1 LSPRRLCLVV
11 KKQNEE
17 KQVATIQL
25 DHLVQHVENL
35 PALPDTTVKVIRLA
49 DDPNASVRE
58 IGQIIAMD
66 MAFTSRVLT
75 IANSA
80 FYGMPRSISTV
91 NEAILVLGMGALRN
105 LAVAAAT
112 FETLNKEMAGYCLPA
127 GVLWK
132 HSVECAVAAQIIA
145 KQTGLV
151 KMDEAFVAG
160 LLHDVGK
167 VVLNIYVGPQFE
179 AIRALSELDDMPFHV
194 AERMVLGFDHAEV
207 GAKIAEKWNLPPMH
221 CAAIAGHHRF
231 ELGAKAPELTAVVHV
246 ANVICKGQTLTSELD
261 MPVQMPEAQAL
272 DILGLND
279 ESLTRIY
286 DQMILHMERT
296 QPLFG

>member
-1 LSPRRLCLVV
+1 MS
-11 KKQNEE
+11 
-17 KQVATIQL
+17 TIQL
-25 DHLVQHVENL
+25 EQLVEHVENL

-58 IGQIIAMD
+58 IGQIISTD

-80 FYGMPRSISTV
+80 YYGMPRSITTV
-91 NEAILVLGMGALRN
+91 SDAVLILGMSALRN

-112 FETLNKEMAGYCLPA
+112 YETLNKEVPGYGLSAGQ
-127 GVLWK
+127 LWK

-145 KQTGLV
+145 KQTRTV

-167 VVLNIYVGPQFE
+167 VVLNIYVAPQFE
-179 AIRALSELDDMPFHV
+179 AIRALSELDEMPLHV

-207 GAKIAEKWNLPPMH
+207 GARIAEKWNLPPMH
-221 CAAIAGHHRF
+221 CAAIAGHHRLD
-231 ELGAKAPELTAVVHV
+231 LGEQARGLAAVVHV
-246 ANVICKGQTLTSELD
+246 ANVISKGHGITTEMTSPSL
-261 MPVQMPEAQAL
+261 MPEPAAL
-272 DILGLND
+272 DELGLNE
-279 ESLTRIY
+279 ESLTSIY
-286 DQMILHMERT
+286 DQMILHLERS
-296 QPLFG
+296 QPLFA

>member
-1 LSPRRLCLVV
+1 L
-11 KKQNEE
+11 
-17 KQVATIQL
+17 ATIQL
-25 DHLVQHVENL
+25 EQLVHHVENL

-80 FYGMPRSISTV
+80 YYGMSRSISTV
-91 NEAILVLGMGALRN
+91 NEAVLVLGMTALRN

-112 FETLNKEMAGYCLPA
+112 YETLNKEMAGYCLPA
-127 GVLWK
+127 GQLWK

-145 KQTGLV
+145 KQTGKV

-167 VVLNIYVGPQFE
+167 VILNLYVGPQFE
-179 AIRALSELDDMPFHV
+179 AIRALSELDDMPFYM

-207 GAKIAEKWNLPPMH
+207 GAKIAEKWNLPAMH
-221 CAAIAGHHRF
+221 CAAIAGHHSA
-231 ELGAKAPELTAVVHV
+231 ELGELAPALSAVVHV
-246 ANVICKGQTLTSELD
+246 ANVICKGQSITSELD
-261 MPVQMPEAQAL
+261 NPQIMPNANAMDE
-272 DILGLND
+272 LGLD
-279 ESLTRIY
+279 DVGLGKIY
-286 DQMILHMERT
+286 DQMILHMERS
-296 QPLFG
+296 QPLFA

>member
-1 LSPRRLCLVV
+1 
-11 KKQNEE
+11 
-17 KQVATIQL
+17 VATIQL
-25 DHLVQHVENL
+25 EQLVQHVENL

-49 DDPNASVRE
+49 EDPNASVRE

-80 FYGMPRSISTV
+80 YYGMPRSISTV
-91 NEAILVLGMGALRN
+91 KDAVLVLGMSALRN

-127 GVLWK
+127 GQLWK

-145 KQTGLV
+145 KQTGRV

-179 AIRALSELDDMPFHV
+179 AIRALSELDDMPFDV

-231 ELGAKAPELTAVVHV
+231 EMGAKAPALTAVVHL
-246 ANVICKGQTLTSELD
+246 ANVICKGQSITSELGTAVMAPD
-261 MPVQMPEAQAL
+261 PGAL
-272 DILGLND
+272 DELGLD
-279 ESLTRIY
+279 ETSLSLIY